1 MSSYP
6 VTPSIERDQPNMMA
20 SPTIRH
26 ADSPPM
32 SPTFEQA
39 DIQTKS
45 TTGIAGIHPIK
56 PTDTPTDL
64 DVPDNYVSATIAKQK
79 YLPPVTWS
87 NLIYNIQWISFLA
100 ITVTPSLAI
109 YGMFTTSYN
118 RNTLIWSIIYY
129 YITGLGIT
137 AGYHRLWAHRSY
149 NASNPLQYALA
160 MAGAGAVQG
169 SIKWWSRGHRA
180 HHRYTDTKLDPYSA
194 HEGFWW
200 AHVGWMIV
208 KPRGKIGVA
217 DVSDLSKNRVVR
229 WQHKNYLSL
238 LLTMAFLVPTVVAGL
253 GWGDWRGGFFFAGA
267 ARLVFV
273 HHSTFCVNSLAHW
286 LGDKPFDDKHTP
298 CDHFFT
304 ALCTIG
310 EGYHNFHHQFPMDFR
325 NAIKW
330 FQYDPTKWF
339 ISTMSI
345 FGLASHLKKFP
356 DNEISKGQYTM
367 KLKLLQEQGEQLKWP
382 KSSNELPVISWDDF
396 QAEAKDRSLIAIH
409 GFIHDCSSFA
419 EDHPGGAH
427 LIKRAIGTDATTAF
441 FGGVYDHSNA
451 AHNML
456 AMMRV
461 GIIDGGMEVE
471 HMKRRHASSVSSS
484 VGSTPALSSASSSDD
499 IQSLDSDDESNMRL
513 RNAQTQFQSQG
524 PRPKAPFGQPQATV
538 ADRYT
543 LSVPP
548 SEKFRIVQ
556 TTPELRPDV
565 RRRPHPDSLDQ
576 ESRAD
581 ANGEVQIAI
590 GAAA

>member
-1 MSSYP
+1 LLL
-6 VTPSIERDQPNMMA
+6 
-20 SPTIRH
+20 
-26 ADSPPM
+26 
-32 SPTFEQA
+32 
-39 DIQTKS
+39 
-45 TTGIAGIHPIK
+45 
-56 PTDTPTDL
+56 DL
-64 DVPDNYVSATIAKQK
+64 DGEIGEVDSSLPVPPGSSLFTTYV
-79 YLPPVTWS
+79 YLP
-87 NLIYNIQWISFLA
+87 
-100 ITVTPSLAI
+100 
-109 YGMFTTSYN
+109 
-118 RNTLIWSIIYY
+118 R
-129 YITGLGIT
+129 
-137 AGYHRLWAHRSY
+137 
-149 NASNPLQYALA
+149 
-160 MAGAGAVQG
+160 
-169 SIKWWSRGHRA
+169 
-180 HHRYTDTKLDPYSA
+180 
-194 HEGFWW
+194 
-200 AHVGWMIV
+200 
-208 KPRGKIGVA
+208 
-217 DVSDLSKNRVVR
+217 
-229 WQHKNYLSL
+229 YLSY
-238 LLTMAFLVPTVVAGL
+238 ANPQ
-253 GWGDWRGGFFFAGA
+253 
-267 ARLVFV
+267 
-273 HHSTFCVNSLAHW
+273 STFCVNSLAHW

-339 ISTMSI
+339 ISTMAA

-367 KLKLLQEQGEQLKWP
+367 KLKHLQEQGEQLKWP

-471 HMKRRHASSVSSS
+471 HMKRRQHASSISSAA
-484 VGSTPALSSASSSDD
+484 STPSLASSASSSDD
-499 IQSLDSDDESNMRL
+499 IASLASSGDEGATLRL
-513 RNAQTQFQSQG
+513 RKAQTQFQSQG
-524 PRPKAPFGQPQATV
+524 PHPAAPFGQPQATV

-565 RRRPHPDSLDQ
+565 RRRPHPEVHEHLDEQ
-576 ESRAD
+576 SRAD
-581 ANGEVQIAI
+581 MNGEVQTAI
-590 GAAA
+590 GA

>member
-1 MSSYP
+1 
-6 VTPSIERDQPNMMA
+6 
-20 SPTIRH
+20 
-26 ADSPPM
+26 
-32 SPTFEQA
+32 
-39 DIQTKS
+39 
-45 TTGIAGIHPIK
+45 
-56 PTDTPTDL
+56 
-64 DVPDNYVSATIAKQK
+64 
-79 YLPPVTWS
+79 
-87 NLIYNIQWISFLA
+87 
-100 ITVTPSLAI
+100 
-109 YGMFTTSYN
+109 
-118 RNTLIWSIIYY
+118 
-129 YITGLGIT
+129 
-137 AGYHRLWAHRSY
+137 
-149 NASNPLQYALA
+149 
-160 MAGAGAVQG
+160 
-169 SIKWWSRGHRA
+169 
-180 HHRYTDTKLDPYSA
+180 
-194 HEGFWW
+194 
-200 AHVGWMIV
+200 
-208 KPRGKIGVA
+208 
-217 DVSDLSKNRVVR
+217 
-229 WQHKNYLSL
+229 
-238 LLTMAFLVPTVVAGL
+238 
-253 GWGDWRGGFFFAGA
+253 
-267 ARLVFV
+267 
-273 HHSTFCVNSLAHW
+273 
-286 LGDKPFDDKHTP
+286 
-298 CDHFFT
+298 
-304 ALCTIG
+304 
-310 EGYHNFHHQFPMDFR
+310 
-325 NAIKW
+325 
-330 FQYDPTKWF
+330 
-339 ISTMSI
+339 
-345 FGLASHLKKFP
+345 
-356 DNEISKGQYTM
+356 M

-565 RRRPHPDSLDQ
+565 RRRPHPESESLDQ
-576 ESRAD
+576 TSRAD

>member
-1 MSSYP
+1 MY
-6 VTPSIERDQPNMMA
+6 ERANTVAD
-20 SPTIRH
+20 RH
-26 ADSPPM
+26 DPAFSPPLTPE
-32 SPTFEQA
+32 SKTAEP
-39 DIQTKS
+39 
-45 TTGIAGIHPIK
+45 TGINALAGINAIQ
-56 PTDTPTDL
+56 PTLRASDEDI
-64 DVPDNYVSATIAKQK
+64 PDNYVSATIAKQK
-79 YLPPVTWS
+79 YLPPVTWK
-87 NLIYNIQWISFLA
+87 NLLWNIQWISFLA
-100 ITVTPSLAI
+100 ITVTPSVAI
-109 YGMFTTSYN
+109 YGMFTTSW
-118 RNTLIWSIIYY
+118 NTKTAIWAVVYY
-129 YITGLGIT
+129 FITGLGIT

-149 NASNPLQYALA
+149 NASAPLQYFLS

-217 DVSDLSKNRVVR
+217 DISDLSRNKVVR
-229 WQHKNYLSL
+229 WQHRNYLAL
-238 LLTMAFLVPTVVAGL
+238 LFTFGFIVPTLVAGL
-253 GWGDWRGGFFFAGA
+253 GWGDWKGGFFFAGA

-286 LGDKPFDDKHTP
+286 LGDKPFDNKHTP

-330 FQYDPTKWF
+330 HQYDPTKWF
-339 ISTMSI
+339 IWTASAL
-345 FGLASHLKKFP
+345 GLASHLKRFP
-356 DNEISKGQYTM
+356 DNEIKKGQYTM
-367 KLKLLQEQGEQLKWP
+367 KLIELQEQGEKLNWP
-382 KSSNELPVISWDDF
+382 KSSNDLPVISWDDF
-396 QAEAKDRSLIAIH
+396 QAEAKERSLMAIH

-451 AHNML
+451 AHNLL

-461 GIIDGGMEVE
+461 GILDGGMEVE
-471 HMKRRHASSVSSS
+471 HLKGRPHDGYVSS
-484 VGSTPALSSASSSDD
+484 GASTPSLLSSASSSEDEAV
-499 IQSLDSDDESNMRL
+499 SSSSDSESVIR
-513 RNAQTQFQSQG
+513 RRKQTQLNSQG
-524 PRPKAPFGQPQATV
+524 PHPKAPFGQPQAAV

-548 SEKFRIVQ
+548 SEKFRIMR
-556 TTPELRPDV
+556 TTPEVRPGLLS
-565 RRRPHPDSLDQ
+565 RRNSNGDLLSETEADQ
-576 ESRAD
+576 R
-581 ANGEVQIAI
+581 GEVAVAI

>member
-1 MSSYP
+1 
-6 VTPSIERDQPNMMA
+6 VTSF
-20 SPTIRH
+20 
-26 ADSPPM
+26 AD
-32 SPTFEQA
+32 
-39 DIQTKS
+39 
-45 TTGIAGIHPIK
+45 
-56 PTDTPTDL
+56 
-64 DVPDNYVSATIAKQK
+64 KQ
-79 YLPPVTWS
+79 
-87 NLIYNIQWISFLA
+87 
-100 ITVTPSLAI
+100 
-109 YGMFTTSYN
+109 
-118 RNTLIWSIIYY
+118 
-129 YITGLGIT
+129 
-137 AGYHRLWAHRSY
+137 
-149 NASNPLQYALA
+149 
-160 MAGAGAVQG
+160 
-169 SIKWWSRGHRA
+169 
-180 HHRYTDTKLDPYSA
+180 
-194 HEGFWW
+194 
-200 AHVGWMIV
+200 
-208 KPRGKIGVA
+208 
-217 DVSDLSKNRVVR
+217 
-229 WQHKNYLSL
+229 
-238 LLTMAFLVPTVVAGL
+238 
-253 GWGDWRGGFFFAGA
+253 
-267 ARLVFV
+267 
-273 HHSTFCVNSLAHW
+273 STFCVNSLAHW

-367 KLKLLQEQGEQLKWP
+367 KLKHLQEQGENLKWP

-471 HMKRRHASSVSSS
+471 HMKRRHASSVSS
-484 VGSTPALSSASSSDD
+484 VASTPSLASSSSSVFSSTTDV
-499 IQSLDSDDESNMRL
+499 QGLADSGDEASSIRL
-513 RNAQTQFQSQG
+513 RQTQYQSQG
-524 PRPKAPFGQPQATV
+524 PRPKAPFGQPQATI

-548 SEKFRIVQ
+548 SEKYRIVP
-556 TTPELRPDV
+556 TVPELRPEV
-565 RRRPHPDSLDQ
+565 RHRSQPESLDG
-576 ESRAD
+576 ETRAD
-581 ANGEVQIAI
+581 QNGEVQVAI

>member
-1 MSSYP
+1 LLLDLDGEIGEVDSFSLVPLDWSLSTTY
-6 VTPSIERDQPNMMA
+6 VFCSVV
-20 SPTIRH
+20 PTH
-26 ADSPPM
+26 
-32 SPTFEQA
+32 A
-39 DIQTKS
+39 DIQ
-45 TTGIAGIHPIK
+45 
-56 PTDTPTDL
+56 
-64 DVPDNYVSATIAKQK
+64 
-79 YLPPVTWS
+79 
-87 NLIYNIQWISFLA
+87 
-100 ITVTPSLAI
+100 
-109 YGMFTTSYN
+109 
-118 RNTLIWSIIYY
+118 
-129 YITGLGIT
+129 
-137 AGYHRLWAHRSY
+137 
-149 NASNPLQYALA
+149 
-160 MAGAGAVQG
+160 
-169 SIKWWSRGHRA
+169 
-180 HHRYTDTKLDPYSA
+180 
-194 HEGFWW
+194 
-200 AHVGWMIV
+200 
-208 KPRGKIGVA
+208 
-217 DVSDLSKNRVVR
+217 
-229 WQHKNYLSL
+229 
-238 LLTMAFLVPTVVAGL
+238 
-253 GWGDWRGGFFFAGA
+253 
-267 ARLVFV
+267 
-273 HHSTFCVNSLAHW
+273 STFCVNSLAHW

-471 HMKRRHASSVSSS
+471 HMKRRQHASSVSS
-484 VGSTPALSSASSSDD
+484 VASTPALSSASSSDD
-499 IQSLDSDDESNMRL
+499 ITSLDSGDEDSTMRL

-565 RRRPHPDSLDQ
+565 RRRPHPMAEHLDQ

-581 ANGEVQIAI
+581 ANGEVQTAI